1 MLNRRAISRL
11 QRRLEMRKDLVG
23 CGLAVALFAFG
34 SGPASAGGFGWDD
47 SYPRAYYYGGYY
59 GYGAPGY
66 YVYGAPAV
74 YGYAGSG
81 PVYYVAPRYYAPPV
95 YTYYA
100 PPSRYYYKPT
110 TYEYTGPRTYQYRP
124 HYGRRYK

>member
-1 MLNRRAISRL
+1 
-11 QRRLEMRKDLVG
+11 MRKDLVG

-81 PVYYVAPRYYAPPV
+81 PVSLRGAALLCTASLHLLRATLALLLQAHDLRIHGSADLPV
-95 YTYYA
+95 PA
-100 PPSRYYYKPT
+100 ALRPSL
-110 TYEYTGPRTYQYRP
+110 
-124 HYGRRYK
+124 

>member
-1 MLNRRAISRL
+1 MRRC
-11 QRRLEMRKDLVG
+11 LVG
-23 CGLAVALFAFG
+23 SGLAVALFALG
-34 SGPASAGGFGWDD
+34 SGPASAGFFWDD

-59 GYGAPGY
+59 GYGGAPGY

-110 TYEYTGPRTYQYRP
+110 TYEYTYSRAYQYRP
-124 HYGRRYK
+124 HYGRRFK